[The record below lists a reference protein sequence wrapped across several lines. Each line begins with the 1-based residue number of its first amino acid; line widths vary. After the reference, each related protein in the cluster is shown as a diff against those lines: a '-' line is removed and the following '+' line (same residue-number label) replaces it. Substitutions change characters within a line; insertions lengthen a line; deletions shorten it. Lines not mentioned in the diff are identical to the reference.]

1 MHNSVLKVCPWQ
13 APTPHKTSSP
23 SSSPPPVKAPKISE
37 ESPVPLNLSKPK
49 QFLEVGGET
58 NNNSPLASPSPL
70 SPNDSVDIFTNYKS
84 KLPDL
89 ISSTPIP
96 TSQRHN
102 PILHQPFGFSAGLG
116 HPSLFQNLPRPP
128 FPQLPDLDFLKSAAR
143 FQSPSLAQP
152 SFPSLPGVASSV
164 PASKFGSLH
173 QQEQKMAKEDE
184 NSKGYGS
191 KIIRQPKRERDGAQH
206 IKRPMNAFMI
216 WAKDERKKI
225 LKTCPDMHN
234 SNISKILGN
243 IQNSFI
249 CGTSSLLRLIQAQ
262 GGSRCRTQRSSS
274 STRSRPSCPSCTWR
288 STRTTGWQ
296 LWGEDWYGDCTDYL
310 SGTGPGLREPA

>member
-1 MHNSVLKVCPWQ
+1 MYFHHQ
-13 APTPHKTSSP
+13 APTPHKTSP
-23 SSSPPPVKAPKISE
+23 SSSPPPVKAQKISD

-49 QFLEVGGET
+49 QVVECGEA
-58 NNNSPLASPSPL
+58 NNNSPLPSPSPL

-96 TSQRHN
+96 ASQRHN

-116 HPSLFQNLPRPP
+116 HPGLFQNLPRPP
-128 FPQLPDLDFLKSAAR
+128 FPQLPDLEFLKNASR

-152 SFPSLPGVASSV
+152 PFPSMSGVSSV
-164 PASKFGSLH
+164 PASKFGSL
-173 QQEQKMAKEDE
+173 QQPEQKTAKDDE
-184 NSKGYGS
+184 NSKGFGS

-243 IQNSFI
+243 IH
-249 CGTSSLLRLIQAQ
+249 
-262 GGSRCRTQRSSS
+262 
-274 STRSRPSCPSCTWR
+274 
-288 STRTTGWQ
+288 
-296 LWGEDWYGDCTDYL
+296 
-310 SGTGPGLREPA
+310 